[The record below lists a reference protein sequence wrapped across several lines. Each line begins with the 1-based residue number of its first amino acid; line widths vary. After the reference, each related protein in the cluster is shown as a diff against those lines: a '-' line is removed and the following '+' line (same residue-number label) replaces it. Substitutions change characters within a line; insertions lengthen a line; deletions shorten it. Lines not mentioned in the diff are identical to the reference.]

1 MKALFAGFIT
11 TVFLFSVSTMVP
23 AENRYLNKQFN
34 DLDKD
39 GDGVISRHE
48 VQSQQR
54 YVRFMNLYYSN
65 SFSQADVNK
74 DGILDK
80 DEFIAYE
87 EDMPVE

>member
-1 MKALFAGFIT
+1 MKTLLAGLIS
-11 TVFLFSVSTMVP
+11 TVFLIASSVLIADNS
-23 AENRYLNKQFN
+23 LLDKQFN

-65 SFSQADVNK
+65 SFSQADVNS
-74 DGILDK
+74 DGILDRE
-80 DEFIAYE
+80 EFFAYE
-87 EDMPVE
+87 EDIPVE